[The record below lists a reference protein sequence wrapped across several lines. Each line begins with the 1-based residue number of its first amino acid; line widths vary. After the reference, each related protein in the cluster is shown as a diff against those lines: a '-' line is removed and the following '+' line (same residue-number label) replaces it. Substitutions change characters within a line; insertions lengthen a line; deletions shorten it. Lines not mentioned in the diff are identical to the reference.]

1 MASIRI
7 QVVLKEQEQTRLL
20 AFCEEHHVSISSFAR
35 SQIMSAIDYF
45 EANPNEVKR
54 KGDLF

>member
-1 MASIRI
+1 MASTRI
-7 QVVLKEQEQTRLL
+7 QVVLKTDEQERLL
-20 AFCEEHHVSISSFAR
+20 EFCEKHHVSVSGFAR
-35 SQIMSAIDYF
+35 MQIIAAIDHF